1 MNQRTLAPST
11 SRPRAYLLLEAAI
24 GGAMVAVI
32 LGSILTS
39 LSQARTM
46 SIVLGRDQVASTL
59 VVEKIDELRALGF
72 AGNPVAVTTE
82 NPVAAIEGK
91 YKRTVTVT
99 ACTETI
105 PAPGANVN
113 CRDIVVAVEFN
124 VSKNAKV
131 GAATTRVSTG
141 QTRVYQ

>member
-1 MNQRTLAPST
+1 MNQTSSTKRT
-11 SRPRAYLLLEAAI
+11 RAYLLLEAAV

-46 SIVLGRDQVASTL
+46 STVLGRDQVASTL
-59 VVEKIDELRALGF
+59 VVEKLDELRAKGF
-72 AGNPVAVTTE
+72 SGNAVATTTE
-82 NPVAAIEGK
+82 NPVTGVEGK

-99 ACTETI
+99 ACSETV
-105 PAPGANVN
+105 PSPGTNMT

-124 VSKNAKV
+124 VSNTAKV
-131 GAATTRVSTG
+131 GVATTRISTG
-141 QTRVYQ
+141 RTRVYQ